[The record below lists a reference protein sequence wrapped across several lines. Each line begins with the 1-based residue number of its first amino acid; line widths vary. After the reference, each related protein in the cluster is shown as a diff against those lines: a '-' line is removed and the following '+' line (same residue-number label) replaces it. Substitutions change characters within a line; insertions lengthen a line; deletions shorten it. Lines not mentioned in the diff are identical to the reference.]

1 MIIIEW
7 NFRWKVNHKSIVQI
21 NHRIICLK
29 RKSNECVKKAGLNC
43 KLLIESNFLHGF
55 SISNNEIVTVF
66 DAVNFEMASFPAI
79 TFRRFTDQVV
89 FSWGLATL
97 LNENLSR
104 SVSLLAATRPKF
116 VGFPISPTSSSSEL
130 DSMANLWKFVYFR
143 FNFSYSKIKS

>member
-55 SISNNEIVTVF
+55 SISSNEIVTVF
-66 DAVNFEMASFPAI
+66 DAINFEITFLPAI
-79 TFRRFTDQVV
+79 SARRFTDQVV
-89 FSWGLATL
+89 YSWGLATL
-97 LNENLSR
+97 LPESPWYP
-104 SVSLLAATRPKF
+104 SGSICLLADARAQF
-116 VGFPISPTSSSSEL
+116 VALPIIPTFSSS
-130 DSMANLWKFVYFR
+130 DFDFMANL
-143 FNFSYSKIKS
+143 